1 MLPSGTKY
9 GSTEVLP
16 EIDTSVQLQRVH
28 VLPYK
33 ISFSPIYNNVYVVI
47 FRKYESTWLRTTYLR
62 SYLAS
67 V

>member
-33 ISFSPIYNNVYVVI
+33 ISFIYNNVYVVI
-47 FRKYESTWLRTTYLR
+47 FRKYESTWLRTTFFVH